1 MAGMAAKATTASS
14 AASTI
19 NFLIFFSF
27 SLSCFSVPDSTP
39 IGPAKIHPQFVV
51 RYLPFSRSPG
61 RSPPVYAIP
70 PRTGARFS
78 GCTGL
83 GLRRAPGGISG
94 RGNYPGRSRGKSRA
108 ELGFGCFQVAQQRK
122 PSRSSSRISPETKTP
137 SSSTTKPPQ
146 GPVWPETP
154 EKEEKTELPSN
165 GDGNWGSSGA
175 GVAPSKGLFVVSP
188 EGE

>member
-51 RYLPFSRSPG
+51 RYLPFSKSPG
-61 RSPPVYAIP
+61 RSPPLYAIP
-70 PRTGARFS
+70 PRTGARVS
-78 GCTGL
+78 GCSGL
-83 GLRRAPGGISG
+83 ALPRAPGGISE
-94 RGNYPGRSRGKSRA
+94 RGDYPGRSSGKSRA
-108 ELGFGCFQVAQQRK
+108 ERGFGCSQAAQQRR
-122 PSRSSSRISPETKTP
+122 PSRSSRTSPETKTP

-146 GPVWPETP
+146 GPAWPETP
-154 EKEEKTELPSN
+154 EEEETELPSN
-165 GDGNWGSSGA
+165 SDGSWEASGSEM
-175 GVAPSKGLFVVSP
+175 VPSEELSVVLP

>member
-1 MAGMAAKATTASS
+1 MAGMAAKATTAKS

-61 RSPPVYAIP
+61 RSPPVYAIS
-70 PRTGARFS
+70 PRTGARVS

-83 GLRRAPGGISG
+83 RLRRASG
-94 RGNYPGRSRGKSRA
+94 RISERGSCPGRSRGKSRA
-108 ELGFGCFQVAQQRK
+108 ELGFGCSQAAQQRK
-122 PSRSSSRISPETKTP
+122 PSRSSRTSLETKTP
-137 SSSTTKPPQ
+137 SSTTKPPQ
-146 GPVWPETP
+146 GPAWPETP
-154 EKEEKTELPSN
+154 EWEEETELPSY
-165 GDGNWGSSGA
+165 GDGSWGSSGSE
-175 GVAPSKGLFVVSP
+175 VVPSEGLSVILP

>member
-51 RYLPFSRSPG
+51 RYLPFSRPPV
-61 RSPPVYAIP
+61 RSPPLYAIP

-83 GLRRAPGGISG
+83 GLRRAPGGSSG

-108 ELGFGCFQVAQQRK
+108 EVGFGCSQAAQQRK
-122 PSRSSSRISPETKTP
+122 PSRSSRTSPETKTP

-154 EKEEKTELPSN
+154 EEEETELPSN
-165 GDGNWGSSGA
+165 GDGSWEASGSEM
-175 GVAPSKGLFVVSP
+175 VPSEGLSVVLP